1 MLIPTKELSDLIFC
15 VLLYSIFFSQLLLTA
30 MIAKNAELK
39 DAKLLADRT
48 ENGVLPAEDLV
59 SSGGVIAVVNRTSA
73 VSLSTCASKYTRRH
87 FFTKAESRTPS
98 LLYTFP
104 GSGNTWCRLLIE
116 YGLGI
121 YTGAA
126 LYSTYNYLFKKG
138 KLSSWQARLLLR
150 CMRRYEQISLHLT
163 SYATLSC
170 MLRTILLCDLL
181 KVTNNLFLEFWSRVR
196 VQRPGPHGIL
206 TWRIYMQQ
214 QGGCHQ
220 GNQRVEGLRNEIIRL
235 VLWGSDAWQRYFI
248 QDHFI

>member
-1 MLIPTKELSDLIFC
+1 MMLIPTKELSDLIFC

-138 KLSSWQARLLLR
+138 KLSS
-150 CMRRYEQISLHLT
+150 
-163 SYATLSC
+163 
-170 MLRTILLCDLL
+170 
-181 KVTNNLFLEFWSRVR
+181 
-196 VQRPGPHGIL
+196 
-206 TWRIYMQQ
+206 
-214 QGGCHQ
+214 
-220 GNQRVEGLRNEIIRL
+220 
-235 VLWGSDAWQRYFI
+235 
-248 QDHFI
+248 

>member
-1 MLIPTKELSDLIFC
+1 
-15 VLLYSIFFSQLLLTA
+15 

-39 DAKLLADRT
+39 DAKLLSDRA

-59 SSGGVIAVVNRTSA
+59 SSGGDIAAVNRTSA
-73 VSLSTCASKYTRRH
+73 VSLSTCASKYARRH

-126 LYSTYNYLFKKG
+126 LSSTYNYLFKTD
-138 KLSSWQARLLLR
+138 KLSSRQTGFYYAVL
-150 CMRRYEQISLHLT
+150 YDTNTISLHLT
-163 SYATLSC
+163 SYAMLSC
-170 MLRTILLCDLL
+170 MLCTILLYDLI
-181 KVTNNLFLEFWSRVR
+181 KVTNNLLLEFWSRVR

-206 TWRIYMQQ
+206 TRRIYMQQ

-220 GNQRVEGLRNEIIRL
+220 GNQRVEELRIETIRL
-235 VLWGSDAWQRYFI
+235 VL
-248 QDHFI
+248 